1 MAWLPRRARCDNR
14 SVGTWTDAFIA
25 PAAPTLLPPESFGRL
40 VVDLA
45 RERVVRTP
53 WSLLAGRL
61 CVNASLNWVSV
72 SGQARYGRPAVG
84 TPLRTSRHPL
94 WREDDDPPPWGD
106 SDEEARL
113 LATGEAVLDVLPA
126 LRAAPYGREDIAV
139 VFSCLDVRHRGIAD
153 FLIGEDH
160 RTVLVC
166 FALAR
171 PQVRP
176 LAADDSAEPGGEVHP
191 VRTCVV
197 HTYKLARR
205 YGPASAITAIAA
217 RHLGPDLV
225 TGRTWG

>member
-1 MAWLPRRARCDNR
+1 MA
-14 SVGTWTDAFIA
+14 TWTDAFVA
-25 PAAPTLLPPESFGRL
+25 PPEPSPLPPESFGRL
-40 VVDLA
+40 VVELA

-53 WSLLAGRL
+53 WWLLAGRL

-72 SGQARYGRPAVG
+72 SGRARYERPAPG
-84 TPLRTSRHPL
+84 TSLRTERHLL
-94 WREDDDPPPWGD
+94 WQEDDAPPPWGD
-106 SDEEARL
+106 SHEDARL
-113 LATGEAVLDVLPA
+113 LATDESIRHVLPA

-139 VFSCLDVRHRGIAD
+139 VFPRLDFRHRGISD

-160 RTVLVC
+160 RTMLVC

-176 LAADDSAEPGGEVHP
+176 LATEDTAKAHGEVHP

-205 YGPASAITAIAA
+205 IGPAPAITTIAA
-217 RHLGPDLV
+217 RYFGPDLV